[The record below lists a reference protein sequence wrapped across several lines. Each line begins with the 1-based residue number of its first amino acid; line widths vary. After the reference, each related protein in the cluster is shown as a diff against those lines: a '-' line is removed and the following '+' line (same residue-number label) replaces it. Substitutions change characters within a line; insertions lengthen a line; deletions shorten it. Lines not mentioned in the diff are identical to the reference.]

1 MNTTEFMLQLAH
13 NLVTE
18 RKITE
23 SSANAYVKVLY
34 AVNDKK
40 PFKNLTFL
48 KAVDTIMERV
58 GHYAESTQ
66 RAILASIV
74 SVLTAQKDKPTF
86 KKAYTHYYEEMMK
99 RSKAARE
106 EDSKNE
112 KTEVQKKNWVE
123 WSVVEEKRNQL
134 YEEVA
139 RMASKK
145 VLAASEYEK
154 LLMLVVLALYTEI
167 QPRRNQD
174 YLDMYIV
181 KKWKEDMPADKNYL
195 DISTKRFIFH
205 RYKTSKKYG
214 TQIEE
219 IPERLWERLSLY
231 LKHHPV
237 WKGAAK
243 RGTTPIKLLVT
254 HDGSPI
260 VAKNAITRILN
271 KVFGKRIGS
280 SMLRHIFL
288 SSKYGNTLEEMKKD
302 SDAMGHSL
310 GVQKSYIKKDDAPAE
325 MTGNGPYLEISPN
338 VEQQSAPPS

>member
-1 MNTTEFMLQLAH
+1 MDTTEFMLQLAR

-34 AVNDKK
+34 AMNDKK

-48 KAVDTIMERV
+48 KSIETIMERL

-74 SVLTAQKDKPTF
+74 SVLTAYKDKPLF
-86 KKAYTHYYEEMMK
+86 RKAYTHYYEEMMR

-112 KTEVQKKNWVE
+112 KTETQKKNWVE
-123 WSVVEEKRNQL
+123 WSVVEEKRDQL
-134 YEEVA
+134 FEEVA
-139 RMASKK
+139 KI
-145 VLAASEYEK
+145 AARKTLTPPEYEK
-154 LLMLVVLALYTEI
+154 LLMLAVLALYTEI

-181 KKWKEDMPADKNYL
+181 KKWTEGMPADKNYL
-195 DISTKRFIFH
+195 DISTHRFIFH
-205 RYKTSKKYG
+205 KYKTSKKYG

-219 IPERLWERLSLY
+219 IPERLWERLALY
-231 LKHHPV
+231 LKHHPL
-237 WKGAAK
+237 WKGAVK
-243 RGTTPIKLLVT
+243 RSNNPIKLLVNSDAT
-254 HDGSPI
+254 PI

-280 SMLRHIFL
+280 SLLRHIYL
-288 SSKYGNTLEEMKKD
+288 SSKYGNTLESLKRD
-302 SDAMGHSL
+302 STAMGHSL
-310 GVQKSYIKKDDAPAE
+310 EIQRAYIKTDKEPAE
-325 MTGNGPYLEISPN
+325 GSGSPYLVVSPT
-338 VEQQSAPPS
+338 EP

>member
-1 MNTTEFMLQLAH
+1 MDTTEFMLQLARS
-13 NLVTE
+13 LVTD

-23 SSANAYVKVLY
+23 SSANAYLKVLY
-34 AVNDKK
+34 AMNDKK

-48 KAVDTIMERV
+48 KSVDTIMERL

-74 SVLTAQKDKPTF
+74 SVLTAFKDKPTF
-86 KKAYTHYYEEMMK
+86 RKAYTHYYDEMMK
-99 RSKAARE
+99 RSKVARTE
-106 EDSKNE
+106 EAKNE
-112 KTEVQKKNWVE
+112 KTETQKKNWIE

-139 RMASKK
+139 KIASRKT
-145 VLAASEYEK
+145 LTPPEYEK
-154 LLMLVVLALYTEI
+154 LLMLAVLALYTEI

-174 YLDMYIV
+174 YLDMYVV

-195 DISTKRFIFH
+195 DISTHRFIFH

-237 WKGAAK
+237 WKGTAK
-243 RGTTPIKLLVT
+243 RGLAPVKLLVA
-254 HDGSPI
+254 HDATPI

-271 KVFGKRIGS
+271 KVFDKRIGS

-310 GVQKSYIKKDDAPAE
+310 GVQKNYIKKEEAKE
-325 MTGNGPYLEISPN
+325 QSSPYLEISPS
-338 VEQQSAPPS
+338 EPPQSAPPAQ